1 MSSLYVLFRV
11 GDSEYVLPA
20 SDVVQMET
28 FDGATRV
35 PGAAPH
41 VIGLVQLRGRVV
53 PVIDLRL
60 RFGLPAV
67 QPTLDSRV
75 VVVERGGRSVG
86 LLADA
91 AREVI
96 HLDDAAL
103 QAPPEIL
110 TAQGDGFVQ
119 SVARAGERLVMLIDF
134 QRVVGEEP
142 SHGQ

>member
-1 MSSLYVLFRV
+1 M
-11 GDSEYVLPA
+11 
-20 SDVVQMET
+20 
-28 FDGATRV
+28 
-35 PGAAPH
+35 
-41 VIGLVQLRGRVV
+41 
-53 PVIDLRL
+53 
-60 RFGLPAV
+60 
-67 QPTLDSRV
+67 
-75 VVVERGGRSVG
+75 
-86 LLADA
+86 
-91 AREVI
+91 I

>member
-28 FDGATRV
+28 FEGATRV

-60 RFGLPAV
+60 RFGLPATP
-67 QPTLDSRV
+67 PTLDSRV

-86 LLADA
+86 LLTDA

-96 HLDDAAL
+96 HLDEAAL

-110 TAQGDGFVQ
+110 TAKGDGFVQ

-134 QRVVGEEP
+134 QKVVGEEP

>member
-20 SDVVQMET
+20 ADVVQMET

-60 RFGLPAV
+60 RFGLPAIP
-67 QPTLDSRV
+67 PTLDSRV

-96 HLDDAAL
+96 QLDEAAL

-110 TAQGDGFVQ
+110 TAQGDRFVQ